1 MSRGEVGAG
10 GARLSPDPHEEG
22 FELSFVQLL
31 EGSVDISLVGGQNGH
46 DVLTTKASPAAQLIV
61 LQTSLIHDGLPYLI
75 PSKTTYLL
83 RKNTFLDRT
92 HSVKIPS
99 VTKYLPA
106 KSLLIMFL
114 KRRYTDKMLSIFLI

>member
-1 MSRGEVGAG
+1 MSRGDVAAG
-10 GARLSPDPHEEG
+10 SRLSPDPHEEG

-83 RKNTFLDRT
+83 RKNTFIAQKADFREDVEKQT
-92 HSVKIPS
+92 R
-99 VTKYLPA
+99 A
-106 KSLLIMFL
+106 C
-114 KRRYTDKMLSIFLI
+114 R